1 MKKQLKYYISL
12 FVIVVAGLTSCEF
25 LELDPTNEF
34 ERDDYYKDRN
44 QAEMALAGVYS
55 QLAELYKE
63 HMSIWLSAGTDE
75 FLHNKLASSTRGSEI
90 SKFNYNAFNTDIKR
104 IWTMS
109 YTLISRT
116 NDLIYNLEGRDT
128 IAYMTFEQRQ
138 AMIGEALTLRA
149 FSYLNLVRMFEYVPV
164 RTLPFVDIAEDN
176 GDLHLKSQ
184 EPQVVYNQI
193 IADLS
198 AATGMLP
205 DEPYAFGR
213 VSKSVAHGLLA
224 RAYLHLAGTR
234 VNGGDVGVEECY
246 SQVVKHCNAII
257 ESGRHSL
264 LDDYSEVFLNQIQ
277 EIQDNREIMWEV
289 VFKYTTERDL
299 GGFIGNYNGPKV
311 GGEVND
317 DPEGNPLVYITAT
330 LNQLYGAEFEET
342 PGSNPD
348 ERHGWNSIPYNINF
362 KDGAY
367 SFPGDISNKLRW
379 YGGKWRRVQRVVSG
393 TNASG
398 DDVYTARVLEN
409 GAINKWRTSINY
421 PLLRYADVLLM
432 KAEAVNQLYGPTLD
446 AIDNVNA
453 VRLRAGAAT
462 VQELLDSE
470 GLALTQ
476 EELLEVIKDER
487 SRELCFEGL
496 RRFDLV
502 RWGTL
507 VEAMKEQN
515 SLIINHPDYDPAKD
529 EFLTY
534 PGNAVE
540 ERHNV
545 FPIPNDEITL
555 NKNVQQHPLWK

>member
-44 QAEMALAGVYS
+44 QADMALAGVYS
-55 QLAELYKE
+55 KLAELYKE

-109 YTLISRT
+109 FTLISRT

-128 IAYMTFEQRQ
+128 IAYMTLEQRQ

-193 IADLS
+193 IEDLS

-224 RAYLHLAGTR
+224 RAYLHLAGVR
-234 VNGGDVGVEECY
+234 VNGGVVGVEECY
-246 SQVVKHCNAII
+246 SQVVKHCNAVI

-277 EIQDNREIMWEV
+277 EVQDNREIMWEV
-289 VFKYTTERDL
+289 VFKFTTERDL

-330 LNQLYGAEFEET
+330 LNQLYGAEYEET
-342 PGSNPD
+342 PGLNPD

-379 YGGKWRRVQRVVSG
+379 YGGKWRRVQKVVSG

-398 DDVYTARVLEN
+398 DDVYTARVLES

-446 AIDNVNA
+446 AIDNINA

-462 VQELLDSE
+462 VQELLASE

-476 EELLEVIKDER
+476 EQLFEVIKDER

-515 SLIINHPDYDPAKD
+515 TLIVNHPDYDPAKD